1 MNLQNGALSHTDQI
15 ICATIRALAAGR
27 NTALADVAA
36 GVDMPRS
43 TFERRLAKG
52 GGTAAEVAR
61 IADWFGVPVSEL
73 FTGLGGHLGGVAAS

>member
-1 MNLQNGALSHTDQI
+1 MIS
-15 ICATIRALAAGR
+15 ATIRALAAGR

-52 GGTAAEVAR
+52 GWTAAEVAK
-61 IADWFGVPVSEL
+61 IAGWFTVPVSDL
-73 FTGLGGHLGGVAAS
+73 FTGLGGHLGDVGAP